1 MVTPWNDDANGFEL
15 VLEANVAGLVV
26 ELINSA
32 GARMTPSVAMICD
45 WHRRLFA
52 GIPIPVAYYAGEVR
66 DTDPRFPELIG
77 YEVGVGVSQGA
88 PSADVPARLVQFETG
103 LIAAV
108 SNLDVAIP
116 GGTQLDS
123 QRLLAVLRLMAIAH
137 GEWIRI
143 HPFANGNGRT
153 ARLIANWI
161 ASRYGL
167 DVFVGM
173 RPRPAGLLYAGAAM
187 ASMRNDHDP
196 MLTVFHSMLV
206 DYLAAK
212 AALGTPPTP

>member
-1 MVTPWNDDANGFEL
+1 MVTPWNDDAGGFEH
-15 VLEANVAGLVV
+15 VLKANIARLVV
-26 ELINSA
+26 DLVNQA
-32 GARMTPSVAMICD
+32 GSRIPPTVAIFCG
-45 WHRRLFA
+45 WHRQLFV

-77 YEVGVGVSQGA
+77 YEVQVGSSRGT
-88 PSADVPARLVQFETG
+88 PSAAVPAQLARFEAS
-103 LIAAV
+103 LQAAV
-108 SNLDVAIP
+108 PTLDAVIP
-116 GGTQLDS
+116 VGAMLDS
-123 QRLLAVLRLMAIAH
+123 ARLLSVLRLMAIAH

-161 ASRYGL
+161 ALRYGL
-167 DVFVGM
+167 DAFVGM

-187 ASMRNDHDP
+187 ASMRRDHDP

-212 AALGTPPTP
+212 SAGSASPGP